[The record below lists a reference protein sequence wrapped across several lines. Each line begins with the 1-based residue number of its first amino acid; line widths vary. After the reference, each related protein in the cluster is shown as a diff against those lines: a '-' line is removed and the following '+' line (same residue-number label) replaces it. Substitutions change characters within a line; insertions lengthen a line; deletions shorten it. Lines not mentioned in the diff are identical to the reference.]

1 MRELFSVKVG
11 VVRTRA
17 KNVYVR
23 KKYILKKRSLNR
35 IILFLFLEP
44 WSPKETQNSKE
55 VMNTTMAKVTK
66 KTQNKQ
72 TEEEPLK
79 TEPIKTLCLF

>member
-1 MRELFSVKVG
+1 MRELFSVEVG

-44 WSPKETQNSKE
+44 WSSKETQNSKE
-55 VMNTTMAKVTK
+55 VMNNGKGNKTK
-66 KTQNKQ
+66 KNKKKK
-72 TEEEPLK
+72 TTNKLK
-79 TEPIKTLCLF
+79 KNH